1 VEGILKFLSV
11 KFMARYGITGKKL
24 LTALLCTV
32 LWTSLY
38 AQEET
43 TEALDPAD
51 YLPREYAQVEVTRT
65 TVPIRSFK
73 TRVSAAVEMFYT
85 PASDEAMITY
95 RCVTNVFDLG
105 DAQIACEN
113 YAQEF
118 LLKNQQDAF
127 LNRVQRGLQ
136 KPYYH
141 FRIVKKPDL
150 RFIKDVDPRKHESKY
165 YIYIQFY

>member
-1 VEGILKFLSV
+1 VEGIVKFLTV
-11 KFMARYGITGKKL
+11 KFIVKKL
-24 LTALLCTV
+24 LAALLCTFFWAV
-32 LWTSLY
+32 LY
-38 AQEET
+38 AQEEAT

-51 YLPREYAQVEVTRT
+51 YLPREYSQVDMTST

-73 TRVSAAVEMFYT
+73 TRVSATVEMFYT

-95 RCVTNVFDLG
+95 QCLTNVFDVG

-113 YAQEF
+113 YAQGF
-118 LLKNQQDAF
+118 LKKNQQDAF
-127 LNRVQRGLQ
+127 LGKVQQGLQ

-141 FRIVKKPDL
+141 FRMVRKPDL

-165 YIYIQFY
+165 YIYVQFY